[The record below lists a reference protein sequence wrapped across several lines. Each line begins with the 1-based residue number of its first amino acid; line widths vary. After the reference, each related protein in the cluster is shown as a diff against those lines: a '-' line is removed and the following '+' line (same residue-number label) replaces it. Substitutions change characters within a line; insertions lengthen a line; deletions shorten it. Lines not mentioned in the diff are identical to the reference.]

1 MDMFDRYYNK
11 YDAWYEKNKFAYL
24 SELAVLK
31 KLVPINKKGLEIG
44 VGTGRFAAPLGI
56 SIGVDPSHRML
67 DIARERGVNV
77 RWGSGEDLQFLDNTF
92 DYILIMI
99 TICFVKDPL
108 RVLQEARRVL
118 KNEGQLLIGIIDK
131 NSFLGKFY
139 RQKKSIFY
147 HKAHFFSVEEL
158 TQLLKK
164 AGFNKFSYCQ
174 TLFELPERIKD
185 IEKPL
190 RGFGKGGF
198 VLIKARKS
206 KGGVV

>member
-1 MDMFDRYYNK
+1 MFDRYYNK

-118 KNEGQLLIGIIDK
+118 KNEGQLLMGIIDK